1 MNSNEYRHEQ
11 HHVDLVL
18 REINRQIK
26 AVQNEYHHAHNS
38 TKQVLKNYGNDTSVN
53 YFEVDDRNE
62 TMAELEEQRWMASEE
77 MRTEHVVHNHLY
89 KLKQLNGSP
98 YFGRI
103 DLKFPGDNHPLKLYI
118 GTASCVDAHD
128 HFLVFDWRAPIAS
141 VYYNGTLGKV
151 AYHTPAGRQVTDL
164 KKKRQFLIKNG
175 KIRNMFDTNEIV
187 GDEMLQHVLG
197 QKNDRVM
204 HNIVATI
211 QHDQNDIIRDTQS
224 DLLVVQGVAGSGK
237 TSAILQRI
245 AFLLYHDRNSLNVSQ
260 ILLFSPNRLFSHYIS
275 DVLPSL
281 GEHNMRQ
288 VTLADFLSK
297 RFEGLRVQTIFERY
311 ESTHKLTP
319 DQIKIRKFKNSA
331 RFMRAV
337 KKYCRKLKANQFAFS
352 PILYNGRIFFGKE
365 TIKLLYASE
374 PAAVKSQDKFLH
386 VKNQLIIMLKN
397 RINAEA
403 ETKPIQ
409 KQVDNLSSDQYNEFF
424 TGTHAKDIRSMSHQ
438 RHYIAY
444 RIAKNHL
451 ARVYNAIFNNEFF
464 DPYIQYQ
471 DFLCQVKLPKG
482 ISKAAWQQSIKAFD
496 HDLEFHRLTLDNAT
510 PLLYL
515 RDLITGEGLNHDIK
529 YLFVDEM
536 QDYSIA
542 QLVYMKHAFPRAKLN
557 LIGDSEQALF
567 KNVQAP
573 RALLKQL
580 NSALSARH
588 PRLIKLN
595 RSYRSTYPITNF
607 AKALLPDG
615 NQIQAFNRAGD
626 LPRIVIRYNWNS
638 AIKATQQIIHQ
649 QLKKNNTVAIL
660 TQHLKEAKEIYTS
673 LHVNVKKT
681 LMSDTDRSLPQGVLI
696 MPIYLA
702 KGLEFDSVIAWNVSK
717 DNYNHHRL
725 LGTLYTIATRAMH
738 NLTLLS
744 IGPVSPLITKS
755 NVSPKQFT
763 INHQLN

>member
-1 MNSNEYRHEQ
+1 MNF
-11 HHVDLVL
+11 VL

-26 AVQNEYHHAHNS
+26 SVQNEYQKAHNS
-38 TKQVLKNYGNDTSVN
+38 TKQVLQNYGNDTSVN

-77 MRTEHVVHNHLY
+77 MRVEKVVYNHLY
-89 KLKQLNGSP
+89 KLEQLKGSP

-103 DLKFPGDNHPLKLYI
+103 DLKFPGEKHALKLYI

-151 AYHTPAGRQVTDL
+151 AYKTPAGRQVTDL
-164 KKKRQFLIKNG
+164 KKKRQFLIKDG

-197 QKNDRVM
+197 QKNDHVM

-211 QHDQNDIIRDTQS
+211 QRDQNDIIRDTKS

-245 AFLLYHDRNSLNVSQ
+245 AFLLYHDRKSLNVSQ

-311 ESTHKLTP
+311 ESSHTLSTE
-319 DQIKIRKFKNSA
+319 QLKIRKFKNSA
-331 RFMRAV
+331 AFMKAV
-337 KKYCRKLKANQFAFS
+337 KRYCRSLKADQFAFS
-352 PILYNGRIFFGKE
+352 QILYNGRIFFGKE
-365 TIKLLYASE
+365 TIKLLYESQ
-374 PAAVKSQDKFLH
+374 PAAVEPADRFLN
-386 VKNQLIIMLKN
+386 VKNDLITMLKN
-397 RINAEA
+397 RIDAEA
-403 ETKPIQ
+403 DTKPIQ
-409 KQVDNLSSDQYNEFF
+409 KRVDNLTSDQYNEFF
-424 TGTHAKDIRSMSHQ
+424 TTTHAKDIQSMSGQ

-471 DFLCQVKLPKG
+471 DFLKQVKLPND
-482 ISKAAWQQSIKAFD
+482 ISKAAWEKSIKEFS
-496 HDLEFHRLTLDNAT
+496 HQLELHRLTLDNAT

-542 QLVYMKHAFPRAKLN
+542 QLVYMKHAFPNAKLN

-567 KNVQAP
+567 KDVQAP
-573 RALLKQL
+573 QELLKQL
-580 NSALSARH
+580 NNALTAQH

-607 AKALLPDG
+607 AKSLLPDG
-615 NQIQAFNRAGD
+615 NQIQPFNRSGD
-626 LPRIVIRYNWNS
+626 LPRIVIRYNWTS
-638 AIKATQQIIHQ
+638 AIKATKQIIRQ

-660 TQHLKEAKEIYTS
+660 TKHLAEAKKIYTN
-673 LHVNVKKT
+673 LNINVKKT
-681 LMSDTDRSLPQGVLI
+681 LMSDSDRSLPQGVLI

-717 DNYNHHRL
+717 DNYNQKRL
-725 LGTLYTIATRAMH
+725 LGTLYTISTRAMH
-738 NLTLLS
+738 DLTLLS

-755 NVSPKQFT
+755 HVSPKQFT
-763 INHQLN
+763 INHQFN